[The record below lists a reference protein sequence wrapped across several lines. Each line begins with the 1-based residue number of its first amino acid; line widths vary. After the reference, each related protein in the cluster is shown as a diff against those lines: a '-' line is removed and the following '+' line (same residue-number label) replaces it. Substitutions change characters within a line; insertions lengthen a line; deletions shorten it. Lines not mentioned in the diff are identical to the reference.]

1 MSLRSDKIP
10 ITAGTPS
17 DVKSEQIRIIFS
29 AIPSSLI
36 TILVISFILSLAQ
49 WEAIESSTIVV
60 WFAFTNLLSLYRLY
74 LYQQFRKLPDDG
86 RIDDSWRRRAV
97 STSIASGL
105 TWGLGGYFLFT
116 EQSLVHQVFLV
127 FVIAGICAGAI
138 TTLSAILSA
147 ACGFVVLAIVPVII
161 RFNLIDN
168 DISLQMTIMAIL
180 FMVMILVSAQRLNQT
195 IRESLK
201 VRHKYQLAERTISR
215 QAHFDELTE
224 LPNRRLLLATLR
236 QEIAK
241 AGRHHR
247 YGALFFIDL
256 DRFKSVNDS
265 LGHAVGDELLV
276 QVAQKIAG
284 RLREE
289 DTLARLGGDEFI
301 ALLPEVGDNED
312 GAGSHA
318 SKIAEDIRGLFVT
331 PFVIQHH
338 EIHLTISIGISLFPT
353 GVTAEDLLQQADVA
367 MYRAKN
373 EGRDSVRLF
382 SEEMQEAV
390 NQHRI
395 IEKGLRQ
402 ALTDNEFELYF
413 QAQYDTA
420 NSLVGAETL
429 LRWNHPDQGVV
440 APGLFIDI
448 AEHTGLIVPI
458 GDWILRSACEHLSSL
473 KTELVLA
480 VNVSP
485 RQFSDPGFVDQLKQ
499 VLLETGADPNRLKFE
514 ITEGLAMANIEHT
527 IATMNQIRELG
538 IRFSVDDFGTGYS
551 SLNYLHRL
559 PIDELKIDQSFV
571 RNISSASDNAVIVDT
586 IIAMAQQLELRIVA
600 EGIESQTEI
609 EYLRSRQ
616 CDYFQGYFF
625 SRPQPFEQF
634 AQAIHS
640 APKA

>member
-224 LPNRRLLLATLR
+224 LPNRRLFYR
-236 QEIAK
+236 PGSIQ
-241 AGRHHR
+241 
-247 YGALFFIDL
+247 
-256 DRFKSVNDS
+256 
-265 LGHAVGDELLV
+265 VG
-276 QVAQKIAG
+276 
-284 RLREE
+284 
-289 DTLARLGGDEFI
+289 
-301 ALLPEVGDNED
+301 
-312 GAGSHA
+312 
-318 SKIAEDIRGLFVT
+318 
-331 PFVIQHH
+331 
-338 EIHLTISIGISLFPT
+338 
-353 GVTAEDLLQQADVA
+353 
-367 MYRAKN
+367 
-373 EGRDSVRLF
+373 
-382 SEEMQEAV
+382 
-390 NQHRI
+390 
-395 IEKGLRQ
+395 
-402 ALTDNEFELYF
+402 
-413 QAQYDTA
+413 
-420 NSLVGAETL
+420 
-429 LRWNHPDQGVV
+429 
-440 APGLFIDI
+440 
-448 AEHTGLIVPI
+448 
-458 GDWILRSACEHLSSL
+458 
-473 KTELVLA
+473 
-480 VNVSP
+480 
-485 RQFSDPGFVDQLKQ
+485 
-499 VLLETGADPNRLKFE
+499 
-514 ITEGLAMANIEHT
+514 
-527 IATMNQIRELG
+527 
-538 IRFSVDDFGTGYS
+538 
-551 SLNYLHRL
+551 
-559 PIDELKIDQSFV
+559 
-571 RNISSASDNAVIVDT
+571 
-586 IIAMAQQLELRIVA
+586 
-600 EGIESQTEI
+600 
-609 EYLRSRQ
+609 
-616 CDYFQGYFF
+616 
-625 SRPQPFEQF
+625 
-634 AQAIHS
+634 
-640 APKA
+640 